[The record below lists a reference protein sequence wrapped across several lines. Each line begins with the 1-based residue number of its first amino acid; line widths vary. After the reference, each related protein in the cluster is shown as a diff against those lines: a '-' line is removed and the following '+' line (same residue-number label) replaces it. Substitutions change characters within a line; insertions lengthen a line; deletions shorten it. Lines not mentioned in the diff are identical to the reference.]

1 MSNNNYRAGTP
12 ASGGGGN
19 NKQSPPISTNTNNSQ
34 NDGAAKAEY
43 WDDDYWRSQ
52 GLFDNSSNQILPSN
66 LQNIIQHNG
75 DNITYTEEEG
85 NKKRKHLS
93 PIRNNNNNAAP
104 TNHIQKKVRIRFGD
118 DNDNDEH
125 LDSDDEHLDSGDD
138 EEEYVDDEEGE
149 EEPLPPP
156 PSTATR
162 ITKTKQQQSSD
173 LRSLAEKA
181 RYNTAFEIVLKR
193 ELYNLVPL
201 SREYSHEVRTD
212 WILNQRR
219 LKKFGWASDCGIS
232 LYEKVVANPSI
243 AALKHIAPKLSSM
256 SRPDVWWSL
265 RLSRILKLN
274 CRSLTPLLSV
284 KGRSVIEADE
294 KGLGLR
300 MLFEDY
306 SDAMIFFSAMK
317 EGKTVPGRYGN
328 FTVESA
334 TPIAW
339 EKTWRALLLL
349 VVEVNRI
356 LAVMGEEPN
365 VTVDDV
371 LGGMTLDMFISTFS
385 SEEGLAKLKGLAIAR
400 AEEMSQEVDFADE
413 RERVFIRRLAALIWV
428 TSTHIVVYYNDII
441 TCLVNR
447 TAGVYPSKTYELHIF
462 TKIKEVNK
470 KDNCVGVTVQNGFG
484 PSDFRRVY
492 TTSGSYFLESFHDNS
507 EDYPIIIDMDAGQ
520 SNLDIKD
527 EDIRDEYR
535 ATIIPGSSDFA
546 RRVKVT
552 PSSAI
557 REMHTFEVKLRSSKG
572 QSKPKSWSL
581 HQLNNT
587 VMSNMDLG
595 FNKNKLVRSFLGLKE
610 GEHFESVSWLAY
622 GTDDLEYMKRRTQH
636 LRKKDWE
643 DVEFATC
650 SDNDHSVGRSQVWM
664 NTSLYTILC
673 SHSWNRCQ
681 SYVRL
686 FFGDWGYAFVRKQ
699 YVNGSD

>member
-1 MSNNNYRAGTP
+1 MSNNSYRADPP
-12 ASGGGGN
+12 ALGGGIH
-19 NKQSPPISTNTNNSQ
+19 NKQSPPISTNTNKNSQ
-34 NDGAAKAEY
+34 HDGAAKTEY

-52 GLFDNSSNQILPSN
+52 GLFDNNSNQILPSN

-75 DNITYTEEEG
+75 DNLTYTEEEG

-93 PIRNNNNNAAP
+93 PIRNNNKNAAP

-118 DNDNDEH
+118 DNNNDEH
-125 LDSDDEHLDSGDD
+125 LDSDDE
-138 EEEYVDDEEGE
+138 EEEYVDEEEEYVDE

-156 PSTATR
+156 PSTAIR
-162 ITKTKQQQSSD
+162 ASKPKQCKSSKINNID
-173 LRSLAEKA
+173 RAK
-181 RYNTAFEIVLKR
+181 YNTAFEIVLKR
-193 ELYNLVPL
+193 ELYDLVPL
-201 SREYSHEVRTD
+201 SREYNHEVRTD

-219 LKKFGWASDCGIS
+219 SMKLGWASNYGIS
-232 LYEKVVANPSI
+232 LYEKVVADPSI
-243 AALKHIAPKLSSM
+243 VVLQHIAPNLSSM
-256 SRPDVWWSL
+256 LHPNVWWTQ
-265 RLSRILKLN
+265 RLSRILNMSCK
-274 CRSLTPLLSV
+274 SPGTPLLSV
-284 KGRSVIEADE
+284 NGKARSVVEADE
-294 KGLGLR
+294 NELGLH

-306 SDAMIFFSAMK
+306 AGAMAFFSALK
-317 EGKTVPGRYGN
+317 EGTTVQGRYGD

-356 LAVMGEEPN
+356 LVVMGEEPN

-400 AEEMSQEVDFADE
+400 ADEMAQEVDFVYE
-413 RERVFIRRLAALIWV
+413 RERLFVRRLAALIWV

-441 TCLVNR
+441 TCLVDR

-470 KDNCVGVTVQNGFG
+470 KENCIGSIVLEGGEL
-484 PSDFRRVY
+484 SDYEKIY
-492 TTSGSYFLESFHDNS
+492 TTSGTYFIELFHDNNN
-507 EDYPIIIDMDAGQ
+507 DDPIIVDIDAGGT
-520 SNLDIKD
+520 NATKD
-527 EDIRDEYR
+527 EEVRDEYK

-546 RRVKVT
+546 RRVKVQ
-552 PSSAI
+552 PSSAT
-557 REMHTFEVKLRSSKG
+557 RKNLHTFEVKLRSSKG
-572 QSKPKSWSL
+572 QYKSKLWTL

-595 FNKNKLVRSFLGLKE
+595 FNKNKLVRSFLELKE

-622 GTDDLEYMKRRTQH
+622 ETDDLEYMKRRTRH
-636 LRKKDWE
+636 LRRKGWE

-650 SDNDHSVGRSQVWM
+650 SDNDHSAGRSQVWM

-673 SHSWNRCQ
+673 SHSWNQCQ
-681 SYVRL
+681 SCVCI
-686 FFGDWGYAFVRKQ
+686 FFGEWGFAFLRKP
-699 YVNGSD
+699 YVSGND